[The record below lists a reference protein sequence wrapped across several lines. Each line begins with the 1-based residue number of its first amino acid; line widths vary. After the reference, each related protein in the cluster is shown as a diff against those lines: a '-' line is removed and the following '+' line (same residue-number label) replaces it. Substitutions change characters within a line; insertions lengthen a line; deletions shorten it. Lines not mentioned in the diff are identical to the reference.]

1 MYIYTGWWCNNHLEK
16 YESQLEKDY
25 PIYGKYNRCS
35 KPPTSMYIF
44 DYQRASVF
52 LASSIQSW
60 EHVRLKLVRISTFS
74 YLNMFLSCIC
84 KNIMYP
90 KCRIKVLMFCL
101 LTPFTGSH
109 QSLVECGIVVAIYP
123 SSCRSVFSRHGFTKK

>member
-25 PIYGKYNRCS
+25 PIYGQYNRCS
-35 KPPTSMYIF
+35 KPPTSMYIYIF

-60 EHVRLKLVRISTFS
+60 HIWAVFH
-74 YLNMFLSCIC
+74 LSGKDFAEQWID
-84 KNIMYP
+84 
-90 KCRIKVLMFCL
+90 V
-101 LTPFTGSH
+101 
-109 QSLVECGIVVAIYP
+109 
-123 SSCRSVFSRHGFTKK
+123 